1 LLRPAVI
8 GGSLGA
14 TSVGVLGA
22 GAGAGLGGVG
32 GAGLGGVA
40 GAGLGAAAGAV
51 VGGAAGVILGPC
63 AIATAAAGAA
73 AGTAVG
79 AAAGTAV
86 GAVAGA
92 VAGTAMGA
100 AAGVT
105 FGGISG
111 AIATLYRRRTVD
123 HVEYIQKVLPIA
135 LKYGNET
142 LGEHWTFQQD
152 GVKPHIHHLTQKW
165 CQENFPSFIDKDHWP
180 PNNSDLNPLDY
191 CIWNEFAQYVNW
203 EKVTSK
209 STLIDELKRAV
220 KKIRQDVV
228 LQNCSSWAVRLQRV
242 LENDR
247 CYLKQ

>member
-111 AIATLYRRRTVD
+111 AIATLYRR
-123 HVEYIQKVLPIA
+123 H
-135 LKYGNET
+135 
-142 LGEHWTFQQD
+142 
-152 GVKPHIHHLTQKW
+152 
-165 CQENFPSFIDKDHWP
+165 KDHWP